1 MISEAE
7 NKKTDYRFSDRT
19 GELLDQPFLHRENH
33 FNDYRS
39 QILLPHRLSRQGPFL
54 AVSDVNGDGLEDFYV
69 GGGKGQSG
77 VLYIQSTGGK
87 FVSKKVKDFET
98 DRMYEDVA
106 GEFFDVDGDGDVDLY
121 VVSGDTEVK
130 EGASYQDRLYLND
143 GKANFTKAMNHL
155 PVITASGS
163 CFAVN
168 DFDGDGD
175 LDLFR
180 GSRVIP
186 DKYPYPPKSY
196 LLENIGNGHFKDIT
210 QEKAKS
216 LLKLGMVT
224 SAVWMDLNKN
234 KLPELIVVGE
244 WMPISVLEWKDKNL
258 VQVAP
263 EKYGFSN
270 TEGWWNKILAE
281 DLNGDGELDLIAGNL
296 GENYKFHASVEKPFQ
311 VYCDDYDHN
320 GSYDVFLAKYQD
332 KDIVPVR
339 GKQCASEQL
348 PSINKKFPT
357 FRSFADAK
365 INDLLIENSN
375 SGIKLETKLFSSV
388 LFIRNQNV
396 FELQKLPVAAQ
407 FAPIESILVEDLNQ
421 DGLKEI
427 LVAGNQMNSEIETT
441 RADAGIGILLAQTE
455 DKKWYTIPAHKS
467 GISLPFDVKDVKKIN
482 VQGRIHLLVASN
494 ADTLRIFDLGT
505 H

>member
-1 MISEAE
+1 
-7 NKKTDYRFSDRT
+7 
-19 GELLDQPFLHRENH
+19 
-33 FNDYRS
+33 
-39 QILLPHRLSRQGPFL
+39 
-54 AVSDVNGDGLEDFYV
+54 
-69 GGGKGQSG
+69 
-77 VLYIQSTGGK
+77 
-87 FVSKKVKDFET
+87 
-98 DRMYEDVA
+98 
-106 GEFFDVDGDGDVDLY
+106 
-121 VVSGDTEVK
+121 
-130 EGASYQDRLYLND
+130 
-143 GKANFTKAMNHL
+143 
-155 PVITASGS
+155 
-163 CFAVN
+163 
-168 DFDGDGD
+168 
-175 LDLFR
+175 
-180 GSRVIP
+180 
-186 DKYPYPPKSY
+186 
-196 LLENIGNGHFKDIT
+196 
-210 QEKAKS
+210 
-216 LLKLGMVT
+216 
-224 SAVWMDLNKN
+224 
-234 KLPELIVVGE
+234 
-244 WMPISVLEWKDKNL
+244 
-258 VQVAP
+258 
-263 EKYGFSN
+263 
-270 TEGWWNKILAE
+270 
-281 DLNGDGELDLIAGNL
+281 
-296 GENYKFHASVEKPFQ
+296 
-311 VYCDDYDHN
+311 DHN

-388 LFIRNQNV
+388 LFLRNQNV